1 MQKIT
6 LFLFILL
13 CASLATATDVLIYTR
28 FGRSKGQFIHT
39 CVAPCAQAI
48 KELSEQNG
56 LSAVISDDASQLT
69 PDNLKQF
76 KVIVLASTNN
86 EIVDTDAQR
95 DALFQFVEN
104 GGGLFAIHSA
114 LASERKSERF
124 RELVGATFVSHPPY
138 QPIDITIKDPAHPA
152 VQGFT
157 EADWKGYKDEVYV
170 CKMATNV
177 HVILETDMSRLTK
190 AEAVLAKGFR
200 IAPLAWT
207 VPVGKGRVFVLALG
221 HTDADYANHAQWRT
235 LLNQALRWTL
245 PQSAYTCA
253 KTATGLRLTCGDQT
267 IWSFEIK
274 TPEGKPFIHPLTL
287 PDGRVITDIR
297 PADHIWHLGLWW
309 CWKYINGVNY
319 WEPRGNKGVVTDG
332 ETYVRDWQAAITGAT
347 ATVTLDI
354 VYRLRDQ
361 PAEPVMTE
369 QRRVHFTAPDA
380 TGSYQIETHHAFTVG
395 ANQVLLE
402 RTPPK
407 ANSGGYAGFGVRLAP
422 CCNDFTVTSS
432 IQSSDQQTIRTAA
445 VEWVDYS
452 DPTNGC
458 GITVQVLKGT
468 PATRFYARKKFPF
481 INPSPIYTA
490 GLELAPHAKFDLAY
504 RVTLHGAK

>member
-1 MQKIT
+1 MQKT
-6 LFLFILL
+6 LLILVVSL
-13 CASLATATDVLIYTR
+13 CASLAMATDVLIYTK
-28 FGRSKGQFIHT
+28 FGRAKGQFIHT

-48 KELSEQNG
+48 KELSEKNG
-56 LSAVISDDASQLT
+56 LSAVITDDAAVLT

-76 KVIVLASTNN
+76 KTIVLASTNN

-95 DALFQFVEN
+95 DALFQFVEQ

-138 QPIDITIKDPAHPA
+138 QPFDITFKDPTHPVLKNLA
-152 VQGFT
+152 ET
-157 EADWKGYKDEVYV
+157 DWKAFKDEVYV

-177 HVILETDMSRLTK
+177 HVILETDLSRLTK
-190 AEAVLAKGFR
+190 AEPVLAKGFR

-207 VPVGKGRVFVLALG
+207 VPFGKGRVFVLALG
-221 HTDADYANHAQWRT
+221 HTDADYAHHANWRT
-235 LLNQALRWTL
+235 LLTQGLLWTL
-245 PQSAYTCA
+245 PQTYSCE
-253 KTATGLRLTCGDQT
+253 KTATGIRLVKGDQT
-267 IWSFEIK
+267 IWAFEIK

-332 ETYVRDWQAAITGAT
+332 ETFVRDWQAAITGAT

-361 PAEPVMTE
+361 SADPVMTE
-369 QRRVHFTAPDA
+369 HRTVHFQAPDA

-395 ANQVLLE
+395 ANKVVLE

-407 ANSGGYAGFGVRLAP
+407 ENSGGYAGFGVRLAP

-432 IQSSDQQTIRTAA
+432 IQSSDQQAIRTAA

-458 GITVQVLKGT
+458 GITVHVLKGT
-468 PATRFYARKKFPF
+468 PTTRFYARKKFPF

-490 GLELAPHAKFDLAY
+490 GLELAPQEKLDLAY